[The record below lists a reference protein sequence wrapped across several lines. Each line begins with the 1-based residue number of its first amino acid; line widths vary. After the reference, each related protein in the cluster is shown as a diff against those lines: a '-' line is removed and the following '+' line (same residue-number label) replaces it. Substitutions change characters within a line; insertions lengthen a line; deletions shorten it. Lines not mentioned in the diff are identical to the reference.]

1 MKRVLLG
8 AVMWCALV
16 AALAPR
22 AAAQQRP
29 PVQQAADTLSPQ
41 QRALLR
47 LRALRGL
54 GEPDTVTVVADSI
67 EPQGI
72 RLNDTGARREV
83 APPPS
88 QITRDSIMSL
98 LIGVPGYIGTEYA
111 AARAEYAADS
121 SVLVLRGN
129 PQVAR
134 EGNQLVADSSIVYNQ
149 AQALACGY
157 GSPVLHAVDQS
168 EPLASDTV
176 CFDVERQV
184 GRAVGAST
192 RVQEGATWN
201 VRCDAYFQGDQ
212 LYCHDAIFTDCDE
225 PYPHYHY
232 AFGAGELKAVR
243 GNVIVARDVTLRFAD
258 VPVFW
263 LPFMVQSLSRGRRSG
278 ILMPRFGIND
288 IARTSSRYNRRIE
301 DVGVYWA
308 INDYM
313 GTELAMDWFSDNW
326 TALRGS
332 FDYNW
337 VRQFLRGGFT
347 YRYFWKEDGSTD
359 FTLASNNSWRPDERT
374 NLGLNA
380 NFANST
386 FVRRRTFD
394 PRELNQTIASS
405 AQISRQFDWAS
416 ASLTMSRNQHLGDN
430 TVQTTMPSVSLNF
443 LTQTLFEADP
453 GEEQWY
459 SNLTWT
465 GNTAF
470 RRNRLSV
477 GAAND
482 NPGARTRQDMTA
494 DVGSSIRLGRFG
506 WSQSVDFAEEKFE
519 GRTLPGDTLTLTGSS
534 EQRANWRTV
543 LSFEQRVIGT
553 STITPNLSLTGS
565 YMRNDSSDQRFVS
578 SPTRI
583 NFGSSM
589 RMEIFGFW
597 PGVGPFERFRHRVT
611 PSLSYTYSP
620 AARGDSLQT
629 AIFGATNIA
638 ERNQISLGLT
648 QTFEAKYRQ
657 RAEARPDSA
666 ELTDADSVAADSIR
680 APARAPSPGDTLGG
694 VRLTRREQ
702 VATVS
707 LLAIS
712 TEALVY
718 DFVRARTGDG
728 LTNTQLRNSLQSDL
742 LRGLQL
748 SFTHDLFRT
757 DAPVQVEPG
766 KGEWPYPDGNPVA
779 ASRRHFAP
787 HLREVNASFSLSANS
802 WLFRVLGLGSRDTI
816 PSDQSA
822 DPLQDGDP
830 LQAGPAVDRTESEF
844 GLIGTSRRTA
854 VGSPRGAAGT
864 WNASINYSLFRPRD
878 ETRGGSGNQM
888 VTGNVT
894 FQPTENWTVRWNTG
908 YSFTDSEF
916 ANHVLTLTRTLHDWD
931 ANFDF
936 VKAQN
941 GNFSM
946 QFRVHL
952 RANPDVKLD
961 YSQND
966 VRGLQTN

>member
-1 MKRVLLG
+1 MKRTLPGLVLAWA
-8 AVMWCALV
+8 AVM
-16 AALAPR
+16 ALALP
-22 AAAQQRP
+22 AAAQQRQ
-29 PVQQAADTLSPQ
+29 VADTLSPQ
-41 QRALLR
+41 QRALER

-54 GEPDTVTVVADSI
+54 AQPDTVAVAADSI
-67 EPQGI
+67 EPQGL
-72 RLNDTGARREV
+72 RVNDTGSRRQT
-83 APPPS
+83 AAPPS

-111 AARAEYAADS
+111 AARAEYSADS
-121 SVLVLRGN
+121 SLLVLRGN

-134 EGNQLVADSSIVYNQ
+134 EGNQLVADSSIVYSQ

-157 GSPVLHAVDQS
+157 GNPVLHAADQS

-243 GNVIVARDVTLRFAD
+243 GNVIVARNVTLRFAD

-301 DVGVYWA
+301 DVGFYWA

-313 GTELAMDWFSDNW
+313 GTEIAMDWFSDNW

-332 FDYNW
+332 FDYSW

-359 FTLASNNSWRPDERT
+359 FTLASTNSWKPDERT
-374 NLGLNA
+374 NLGLAA

-386 FVRRRTFD
+386 FVRRQTFD
-394 PRELNQTIASS
+394 PRELNRTIASS
-405 AQISRQFDWAS
+405 AQISRNFDWAS
-416 ASLTMSRNQHLGDN
+416 ANISLSRNQHLGDN

-459 SNLTWT
+459 SNLTWS

-470 RRNRLSV
+470 RRNRVSV
-477 GAAND
+477 GDAND
-482 NPGARTRQDMTA
+482 NPGARTRQEMVA
-494 DVGSSIRLGRFG
+494 DVSSSLRLGRFG
-506 WSQSVDFAEEKFE
+506 WSQSVDFNEDKFE
-519 GRTLPGDTLTLTGSS
+519 GRTLPGDSITLTGSS
-534 EQRANWRTV
+534 EQRATWQTR

-553 STITPNLSLTGS
+553 STITPNLSLSGM
-565 YMRNDSSDQRFVS
+565 YMRNDSSDQRFVA
-578 SPTRI
+578 SPTRL
-583 NFGSSM
+583 NFGAST
-589 RMEIFGFW
+589 RIEVFGFW
-597 PGVGPFERFRHRVT
+597 PGVGPFARFRHRFT
-611 PSLSYTYSP
+611 PSISYTYSP
-620 AARGDSLQT
+620 SARADSLQT

-638 ERNQISLGLT
+638 EQNRISLGLT
-648 QTFEAKYRQ
+648 QTFEAKYRE
-657 RAEARPDSA
+657 RAETRRDTTAAPDS
-666 ELTDADSVAADSIR
+666 LAADSMR
-680 APARAPSPGDTLGG
+680 APTRAPSPGDTLGG
-694 VRLTRREQ
+694 RLLTRREQ

-728 LTNTQLRNSLQSDL
+728 LVNTQLRNSLQSDL
-742 LRGLQL
+742 LRGMQV

-757 DAPVQVEPG
+757 DPAVEG
-766 KGEWPYPDGNPVA
+766 GIEQ
-779 ASRRHFAP
+779 RHFAP
-787 HLREVNASFSLSANS
+787 HLREVNASFSVNGNS
-802 WLFRVLGLGSRDTI
+802 WLFRVLGLGSGEEAAADTA
-816 PSDQSA
+816 A

-830 LQAGPAVDRTESEF
+830 LQAGPAVDRTESEY

-854 VGSPRGAAGT
+854 VGTPRGAAGS
-864 WNASINYSLFRPRD
+864 WNASLNYSLLRPR
-878 ETRGGSGNQM
+878 EGTPGGRENQM
-888 VTGNVT
+888 LTGNVT

-908 YSFTDSEF
+908 YSFTTSEF

-961 YSQND
+961 YSQQD
-966 VRGLQTN
+966 VRGLQNPR